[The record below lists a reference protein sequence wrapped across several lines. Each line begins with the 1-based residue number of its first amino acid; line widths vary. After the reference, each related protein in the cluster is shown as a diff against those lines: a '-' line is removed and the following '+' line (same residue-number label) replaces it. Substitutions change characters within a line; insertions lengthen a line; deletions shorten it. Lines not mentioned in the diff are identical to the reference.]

1 MVANLITDQL
11 NRLDIE
17 VSNICQFWLHQANA
31 NMCRVIMTRIL
42 GTSDYDPNI
51 APMILNEYVFDA
63 ANPVS
68 FTEAVVGAP
77 PSTIPGRTGAVVVVA
92 KVASV
97 PYSKL
102 NEVGAYPGFTSIKT
116 SAV

>member
-1 MVANLITDQL
+1 VVK
-11 NRLDIE
+11 E
-17 VSNICQFWLHQANA
+17 V
-31 NMCRVIMTRIL
+31 
-42 GTSDYDPNI
+42 
-51 APMILNEYVFDA
+51 
-63 ANPVS
+63 NPAS

-102 NEVGAYPGFTSIKT
+102 NEVGAYPGFTSINT